1 MFAVTVRFQIKEG
14 RQDEFLPLMIQN
26 AQTSMQIEPG
36 CHHFDVCTDADRP
49 EEVFLYE
56 LYDDA
61 EAFQIHLRSE
71 HFLKFDTEVSSMV
84 ADKTV
89 ATYSKVTS

>member
-1 MFAVTVRFQIKEG
+1 MFAVSVRFQIKEG
-14 RQDEFLPLMIQN
+14 RQDEFLLLMIEN
-26 AQTSMQIEPG
+26 AQTSLRVEPG
-36 CHHFDVCTDADRP
+36 CHHFDVCTDDTRP

-61 EAFQIHLRSE
+61 AAFQVHLASE
-71 HFLKFDTEVSSMV
+71 HFLKFDSEVSSMV